1 MKMIKSFL
9 KFLKSKDFKEF
20 LTIFISGLILIA
32 LCFLVYKCPVKAS
45 SGDNTAYFP
54 MGQNDNGIINSND
67 VQWFESQYNSNDTK
81 YYVLKFYQYSSNN
94 RYKNIW
100 FMYYDKSST
109 GSVCGEINNNGY
121 QFSFYKAG
129 TVIGLNVGYFM
140 YDNQNHQYY
149 IVRGYGDALSYLANS
164 VSSLYSTSQDY
175 VSNYRVMTN
184 NDDNATTVLK
194 YGWELPPDFMHDTS
208 HATPPDTFESPVY
221 TTGHTPPT
229 NVPPT
234 YTINNYSW
242 TTYTPPTID
251 TSNAE
256 TLLESIYNAIV
267 YNGQYL
273 KDNIHGE
280 LTNLVDNIGGF
291 VEYIG
296 DTIQYYGN
304 LIISNIQNGIT
315 TFYNNINSAI
325 VGIGNAVVYIT
336 QPLDMDNLTNAVNST
351 HIWGDV
357 DTCTTYANDAF
368 GIYGT
373 VAEPNTFKIP
383 LDLRSISLLN
393 ITQVYYIDLS
403 WLDGAKSAIRAFMWC
418 VVTFGLLYSII
429 VDIPNMIRSSK

>member
-1 MKMIKSFL
+1 MKKRKSPHNEITLDRILHFAMYSTW
-9 KFLKSKDFKEF
+9 F
-20 LTIFISGLILIA
+20 LIL
-32 LCFLVYKCPVKAS
+32 LFCLLVFKCTSHAS

-54 MGQNDNGIINSND
+54 MGQNDNNLISDEILSYI
-67 VQWFESQYNSNDTK
+67 ESQIDATNN
-81 YYVLKFYQYSSNN
+81 YYALCYRYDAYDSKFF
-94 RYKNIW
+94 W
-100 FMYYDKSST
+100 FYTFPKTTENAGVYF
-109 GSVCGEINNNGY
+109 EIYNNGY
-121 QFSFYKAG
+121 QFRPYQSGNVTVSGGELQIPYHMQWCNKSYYAG
-129 TVIGLNVGYFM
+129 ALNYWGV
-140 YDNQNHQYY
+140 QN
-149 IVRGYGDALSYLANS
+149 
-164 VSSLYSTSQDY
+164 SSLYDNTKSY
-175 VSNYRVMTN
+175 VSNYRVMTSN
-184 NDDNATTVLK
+184 NDNASVVLK

-234 YTINNYSW
+234 YTINNYTW

-291 VEYIG
+291 FEYIG

-325 VGIGNAVVYIT
+325 VGIGDAVGYIT
-336 QPLDMDNLTNAVNST
+336 QPLDMENLTNAVNST

-357 DTCTTYANDAF
+357 GTCTSYASDAF

-403 WLDGAKSAIRAFMWC
+403 WLDDAKQAIRAFIWC
-418 VVTFGLLYSII
+418 IVTFGLLYSVI

>member
-1 MKMIKSFL
+1 MIKSFL

-20 LTIFISGLILIA
+20 LILFFSGLIIIA
-32 LCFLVYKCPVKAS
+32 LCILIYNIPVKAS

-54 MGQNDNGIINSND
+54 MEQNSNGVID
-67 VQWFESQYNSNDTK
+67 EWFLTYIENNYDTVNNYFIIYGPTYISNYEQYHFVICPKTVNL
-81 YYVLKFYQYSSNN
+81 Y
-94 RYKNIW
+94 
-100 FMYYDKSST
+100 
-109 GSVCGEINNNGY
+109 GEISNNGY
-121 QFSFYKAG
+121 QWTLYQ
-129 TVIGLNVGYFM
+129 IGSGSYEKREVKIQKPQYW
-140 YDNQNHQYY
+140 YWDNQD
-149 IVRGYGDALSYLANS
+149 YGFNWQNLDSN
-164 VSSLYSTSQDY
+164 LYNTNIDY
-175 VSNYRVMTN
+175 VSNFKIWTSN
-184 NDDNATTVLK
+184 NEQNRGVVLK
-194 YGWELPPDFMHDTS
+194 YGWDLPPDFFHNDS
-208 HATPPDTFESPVY
+208 HATPPDTFESPIY

-234 YTINNYSW
+234 YTINNYTW

-256 TLLESIYNAIV
+256 TLLQSIYNAIV

-273 KDNIHGE
+273 KENIHGE

-291 VEYIG
+291 FEYIG

-325 VGIGNAVVYIT
+325 VGIGNAVGYIT

-351 HIWGDV
+351 HIWGDIG
-357 DTCTTYANDAF
+357 TCTSYANDAF

-403 WLDGAKSAIRAFMWC
+403 WLDGAKQAIRAFMWC
-418 VVTFGLLYSII
+418 VVTFGLLYSVI

>member
-1 MKMIKSFL
+1 MKKRKNPLNDIKLERFL
-9 KFLKSKDFKEF
+9 HLVKYLSLLLLLLLFLLDFKC
-20 LTIFISGLILIA
+20 ISHA
-32 LCFLVYKCPVKAS
+32 AS
-45 SGDNTAYFP
+45 GENESYFP
-54 MGQNDNGIINSND
+54 MGQNDNNLISDEMLAYI
-67 VQWFESQYNSNDTK
+67 ESQIDATNYYYALCYRYDAYNQK
-81 YYVLKFYQYSSNN
+81 YFWFY
-94 RYKNIW
+94 RYPKN
-100 FMYYDKSST
+100 T
-109 GSVCGEINNNGY
+109 ENGGVCFEIYNNGY
-121 QFSFYKAG
+121 QFRPYSYG
-129 TVIGLNVGYFM
+129 TLSLSGGEISVPYTMQFVNLMYYSGPLNYWGV
-140 YDNQNHQYY
+140 QN
-149 IVRGYGDALSYLANS
+149 
-164 VSSLYSTSQDY
+164 SSLYDNTKCY
-175 VSNYRVMTN
+175 VSNYRVMTSTA
-184 NDDNATTVLK
+184 DNANVVLK

-208 HATPPDTFESPVY
+208 HATPPDIFESPVY
-221 TTGHTPPT
+221 TTGHTPPS

-234 YTINNYSW
+234 YTINNYTW

-273 KDNIHGE
+273 KNNIHGE
-280 LTNLVDNIGGF
+280 LTNLVNNIGGF
-291 VEYIG
+291 VDYIG

-325 VGIGNAVVYIT
+325 VGIGEMVSYIT
-336 QPLDMDNLTNAVNST
+336 QPLDMENLINAVNST

-357 DTCTTYANDAF
+357 GTCTTYANDAF

-383 LDLRSISLLN
+383 LDFRSISLLN

-403 WLDGAKSAIRAFMWC
+403 WLDGAKQAIRAFIWC
-418 VVTFGLLYSII
+418 IVTFGLLYSVI

>member
-1 MKMIKSFL
+1 MIKSFL

-20 LTIFISGLILIA
+20 LTIFISGLIIIA

-45 SGDNTAYFP
+45 SGDHTAYFP
-54 MGQNDNGIINSND
+54 MEQNQNELITQPVIDFVENIYNPDNYYILIGGVFAKTGVGTSNEK
-67 VQWFESQYNSNDTK
+67 WT
-81 YYVLKFYQYSSNN
+81 YQYLAISKE
-94 RYKNIW
+94 YNI
-100 FMYYDKSST
+100 FA
-109 GSVCGEINNNGY
+109 EINNNGL
-121 QFSFYKAG
+121 QFSPYKNGG
-129 TVIGLNVGYFM
+129 TWYGGNVIIKISNQTVSGSGNNLNGATAAFNTNGY
-140 YDNQNHQYY
+140 
-149 IVRGYGDALSYLANS
+149 
-164 VSSLYSTSQDY
+164 SSLYDSTKSY
-175 VSNYRVMTN
+175 YSNFKLLTN
-184 NDDNATTVLK
+184 NTDNASVVLK

-208 HATPPDTFESPVY
+208 HATPPYTFESPVY
-221 TTGHTPPT
+221 ITGHTPPT

-234 YTINNYSW
+234 YTINNYTW
-242 TTYTPPTID
+242 TTYIPPTLD

-304 LIISNIQNGIT
+304 LIITNIQNGIT

-325 VGIGNAVVYIT
+325 VGIGNAIGYIT

-403 WLDGAKSAIRAFMWC
+403 WLDGAKQAIRAFMWC
-418 VVTFGLLYSII
+418 VVTFGLLYSVI

>member
-1 MKMIKSFL
+1 MIMKKRKSPHKEVNLDRFL
-9 KFLKSKDFKEF
+9 QFAMYSLW
-20 LTIFISGLILIA
+20 LLILL
-32 LCFLVYKCPVKAS
+32 LCLIIFKCTTHAS

-54 MGQNDNGIINSND
+54 MEQNANGH
-67 VQWFESQYNSNDTK
+67 FTASQLALIDSYFDTENN
-81 YYVLKFYQYSSNN
+81 YFFVRYDATYTNYTSCYV
-94 RYKNIW
+94 IW
-100 FMYYDKSST
+100 YPKTNTNGVY
-109 GSVCGEINNNGY
+109 GEILSNGHQFSLYYSGSLVGSTIRNARLNNNG
-121 QFSFYKAG
+121 
-129 TVIGLNVGYFM
+129 TVNLYTTTFVYAFQNINSSA
-140 YDNQNHQYY
+140 YDTNCDYY
-149 IVRGYGDALSYLANS
+149 
-164 VSSLYSTSQDY
+164 
-175 VSNYRVMTN
+175 SNFKLLTN
-184 NDDNATTVLK
+184 NTDTATTVLK
-194 YGWELPPDFMHDTS
+194 YGWELPPDFLHNES

-234 YTINNYSW
+234 YTINNYTWS
-242 TTYTPPTID
+242 TYTPPTID

-325 VGIGNAVVYIT
+325 VGIGNAVGYIT
-336 QPLDMDNLTNAVNST
+336 QPLDMDNLTSAVNST

-373 VAEPNTFKIP
+373 VAEPNSFKIP